1 MHVPCRDQKR
11 IGVFKFSALQQHL
24 PDDVIQI
31 LHSIELRISNH
42 SAALISLGGGGTV
55 ITIESSRES
64 VALFPEFL

>member
-11 IGVFKFSALQQHL
+11 IGVFKFSALQQYL

-42 SAALISLGGGGTV
+42 SAALISVGGTV
-55 ITIESSRES
+55 ITTESSRES
-64 VALFPEFL
+64 VAPFPEFL